1 MNIKSYRKYV
11 ENICKDLSLIIHTL
25 GKVLTKNNQF
35 SFVNTKEFY
44 LPVAKNK
51 TTMDKQLSIA
61 NTLKQHMFAYNWSH
75 VLKYKLKACI
85 KGVSRSSSFRVGPTS
100 QQHEDLFIPWISGSC
115 SSKAKR

>member
-35 SFVNTKEFY
+35 SFVNTKQFY

-51 TTMDKQLSIA
+51 TTMNKQLSIA
-61 NTLKQHMFAYNWSH
+61 NTVKQHMFAYTIVFKSTN
-75 VLKYKLKACI
+75 
-85 KGVSRSSSFRVGPTS
+85 
-100 QQHEDLFIPWISGSC
+100 
-115 SSKAKR
+115 